1 MIITSKTYAS
11 NKCGTTTIKM
21 FNCVMGVISLN
32 IRGMKSVKHVI
43 KLVEEPSTKV
53 VMINIKYGKVGFG
66 DGSMHPSFICTD
78 GVRNWLMHLTGSDKY
93 SYDGKVYD
101 VYPKKKGILKIVG
114 IYSDDYVKDKSEYN
128 NQYVSFQEYDE
139 SKMIFISD
147 GDDDLK
153 IELYYSIIKRFVYS
167 NLDNPYI
174 RSVGS
179 LISSNE
185 IKIDEVLERVSP
197 NVRIDVN
204 RLALRDSSE
213 FINAYEKGLFDE
225 IMDNQNYSGLDIKI
239 FLKDLY
245 E

>member
-1 MIITSKTYAS
+1 
-11 NKCGTTTIKM
+11 
-21 FNCVMGVISLN
+21 
-32 IRGMKSVKHVI
+32 
-43 KLVEEPSTKV
+43 
-53 VMINIKYGKVGFG
+53 
-66 DGSMHPSFICTD
+66 
-78 GVRNWLMHLTGSDKY
+78 MHLTGSDKY